1 MRHLTSYLTPCFM
14 ALLLCLPL
22 CLPLALAAE
31 ERDSYWPQWRGPDGD
46 GVASHANPPTTWS
59 EGENVRLK
67 VAIPGRGQSTPVIWG
82 DSIFLL
88 TAIPVDE
95 AALAASEQAAADKL
109 ANQQW
114 PPAVTPVEQRFVVMA
129 LSRHDGSVQWQHTAV
144 QQVPE
149 GPYHVDASW
158 ASASPVTD
166 GERLFAFFGSQGL
179 FAYTLDG
186 KPLWSKDLGTMETR
200 AGFGEGASPAL
211 HDGILVVNWDHE
223 KESFIVAFDAATG
236 EELWRQ
242 PRPEEPTSWSTP
254 LIVETAGVEGEGSKT
269 QVIVAATGASRGYDL
284 KTGTEIW
291 RASGM
296 TTNAIP
302 SPVQR
307 DGVVYLT
314 SGFRG
319 SMLQAVSLAQAKGD
333 VSEGAAMLWSH
344 DKDTPYVPSP
354 VLYDGN
360 LYFLKSNGNIL
371 SVLDATTGESRH
383 LGRLEGLANV
393 YASPVAAAGH
403 IYFLSR
409 EGKTA
414 VLRAGAT
421 PEVIAVNELDDGF
434 EASPAIAGDELY
446 LRGRKYLY
454 VIGET
459 ETAEPAHE
467 TRDAATGR

>member
-1 MRHLTSYLTPCFM
+1 MRHLTSCLISCCT

-22 CLPLALAAE
+22 ALEAG
-31 ERDSYWPQWRGPDGD
+31 ERSSYWPQCRGPDAD
-46 GVASHANPPTTWS
+46 GVASHADPPTTWS

-95 AALAASEQAAADKL
+95 AAAAASEQAAADKM

-129 LSRHDGSVQWQHTAV
+129 LSRQDGSVQWQHTAV

-149 GPYHVDASW
+149 GPYHLDASW

-186 KPLWSKDLGTMETR
+186 KLLWSQDLGTMETR

-211 HDGILVVNWDHE
+211 HDGVLVVNWDHE
-223 KESFIVAFDAATG
+223 KDSFIVAFDAATG

-254 LIVETAGVEGEGSKT
+254 LIVETKGGERDGEA
-269 QVIVAATGASRGYDL
+269 QVVVAATGASRGYDL
-284 KTGTEIW
+284 KTGAEIW

-296 TTNAIP
+296 TLNTIP
-302 SPVQR
+302 TPLHR
-307 DGVVYLT
+307 NGVVYLT

-319 SMLQAVSLAQAKGD
+319 NMLQAVSLAQAKGD
-333 VSEGAAMLWSH
+333 VSGGDAILWSH
-344 DKDTPYVPSP
+344 DRDTPYVPSP
-354 VLYDGN
+354 VLYDGHI
-360 LYFLKSNGNIL
+360 YFLKRFGNIL
-371 SVLDATTGESRH
+371 SVLDANTGESRH

-393 YASPVAAAGH
+393 YASPVAAAGN

-414 VLRAGAT
+414 VLRAGAP
-421 PEVIAVNELDDGF
+421 PELLALNELDDGF

-454 VIGET
+454 VISES
-459 ETAEPAHE
+459 ETAKPGRE